1 LCHTVQ
7 AIETMSHAA
16 AQASAEALAAKL
28 QRGEDAVED
37 AKNFVKF
44 GYPIP
49 DGLVIASFGQRARQ
63 IPPSPNVLRFLLE
76 NKANPDAEDPLTQGP
91 GIHSACW
98 HGTVEV
104 VKVLLDFKAKL
115 EAKEPKMDTPPLN
128 TALAA
133 GNAPVCLELLNRNA
147 DVHWKHHDGASAL
160 HVATAWI
167 ASSHNANLRIPPMG
181 EEPRAVIAMMLH
193 NGVDPT
199 QTEGMS
205 KGVHRSEGMT
215 PLESFRREIARS
227 PWRSNEQFG
236 RKFDATAKV
245 IHTLLEQ
252 AEEAVKHKQTG
263 NKAFQEK
270 NYDSALEAWKR
281 AQETWQKADVRGHHR
296 AVLYNNEALC
306 RRQMGDLPGAIKA
319 CEEGLTH
326 YTTPQIKTK
335 LEHNLAEAK
344 KGPKEPSPEE
354 VQKKE
359 EQVQQIKEK
368 KKQHKEQWN
377 ELTKKAVVSEGNIY
391 GEEGSGQKDYVMPG
405 PFICPMKE
413 AQEMG
418 LGPPPEPKPWW
429 EKKDA
434 DSDEEPERTT
444 IGYLPAH
451 HPKW

>member
-1 LCHTVQ
+1 MSQ
-7 AIETMSHAA
+7 MSHAA

-28 QRGEDAVED
+28 QRGEDDIEG
-37 AKNFVKF
+37 AKSFVKYGF
-44 GYPIP
+44 PIP

-63 IPPSPNVLRFLLE
+63 ISPSPKVLQFLLE
-76 NKANPDAEDPLTQGP
+76 SKANPNAEDPLTQGP

-104 VKVLLDFKAKL
+104 VKLLLDFKANL
-115 EAKEPKMDTPPLN
+115 EAKEPKMETPPLN

-147 DVHWKHHDGASAL
+147 DVQWKHHDGASAL

-167 ASSHNANLRIPPMG
+167 ASSHNSNLRIPPMG

-205 KGVHRSEGMT
+205 KGTQRSEGMT

-252 AEEAVKHKQTG
+252 AEEAVKHKKSG

-270 NYDSALEAWKR
+270 KYDAALEAYKKGL
-281 AQETWQKADVRGHHR
+281 ETWQKADVRGHHV
-296 AVLYNNEALC
+296 AVLCSNEANC
-306 RRQMGDLPGAIKA
+306 RRQTGDLTGAIKA
-319 CEEGLTH
+319 CEEGLSH
-326 YTTPQIKTK
+326 YTTPEIRKK
-335 LEHNLAEAK
+335 LENHLAEAK
-344 KGPKEPSPEE
+344 KGPKELTPEE
-354 VQKKE
+354 AQLKE
-359 EQVQQIKEK
+359 EKVQQLKEK
-368 KKQHKEQWN
+368 KKQHKEQWKV
-377 ELTKKAVVSEGNIY
+377 LTEKAVVSDGNIY
-391 GEEGSGQKDYVMPG
+391 QDGKSGQKDYVVPG
-405 PFICPMKE
+405 PFICPMNE
-413 AQEMG
+413 AQAMG
-418 LGPPPEPKPWW
+418 LGPPPEPKPYW
-429 EKKDA
+429 EV
-434 DSDEEPERTT
+434 DSDDEPPRTT

-451 HPKW
+451 HPNA